1 MITMNLKKQQALE
14 ADLNAIQQM
23 NFTGN
28 LPGDE
33 DANTTMF
40 FHY

>member
-14 ADLNAIQQM
+14 ADLNAIQQL

-28 LPGDE
+28 LARDE

>member
-1 MITMNLKKQQALE
+1 MNLKKQQALD
-14 ADLNAIQQM
+14 ADLSAIQQM
-23 NFTGN
+23 NFTDK
-28 LPGDE
+28 LAGDE

>member
-1 MITMNLKKQQALE
+1 MNLKKQQALE

-23 NFTGN
+23 NFTGI